1 MQNRGYLI
9 RFIDIGLILLFGF
22 LMISD
27 LTVISQITL
36 PGKNDEATENQND
49 ADQMYVGVS
58 IEAGGIY
65 TISDLATQE
74 PLYVK
79 ITAAEELEFFLKTLK
94 DRYEAE
100 GRTLSVLIEPGPE
113 SAMQHLINALDVCER
128 LTLTKNINTENV
140 LKGVAS

>member
-36 PGKNDEATENQND
+36 PGKSDEAPENRNN
-49 ADQMYVGVS
+49 AERTYIGVT
-58 IEAGGIY
+58 IDEQGVY
-65 TISDLATQE
+65 TISDLASQE
-74 PLYVK
+74 PLYVN
-79 ITAAEELEFFLKTLK
+79 INAAEELEFFLKILK
-94 DRYEAE
+94 ERYQSE
-100 GRTLSVLIEPGPE
+100 GQVLSVLIEPGPE

-128 LTLTKNINTENV
+128 LALQKNINTETV
-140 LKGVAS
+140 LNGVAS

>member
-36 PGKNDEATENQND
+36 PGKNAEVAENQD
-49 ADQMYVGVS
+49 DTDQMYIGVT
-58 IEAGGIY
+58 IDADGIY

-94 DRYEAE
+94 DRYQAE
-100 GRTLSVLIEPGPE
+100 GRRLSVLIEPGPE
-113 SAMQHLINALDVCER
+113 AAMQHLINALDVCER
-128 LTLTKNINTENV
+128 LVLTKNINTETILN
-140 LKGVAS
+140 GVAS